1 MLIHINLHP
10 QAGKRRRRGL
20 PSPGPALGR
29 ALAPFRDKYLM
40 GAAVAVIASCGGVA
54 AMYLS
59 QEHEQAQLA
68 AQEEVAQRDSARFS
82 SVITA
87 RAKSVARRD
96 SLGRELR
103 VIAAIDS
110 TRYTWAHLLDEV
122 SASLPPYTWLSNV
135 TQTSAPPPPPA
146 TAASANPGAKP
157 GAKPAAKSAGPNGL
171 PVADSTGAVRFRVV
185 GQTVDLQALTQ
196 FMRDLEASPFVK
208 NVQLVTSA
216 PAQSQ
221 VQGSARELTEF
232 TLDAEFETP
241 PREALRTVT
250 ISVPVR

>member
-10 QAGKRRRRGL
+10 QGGKRRRRGI
-20 PSPGPALGR
+20 PSPGPTLGR

-54 AMYLS
+54 ALHLS

-68 AQEEVAQRDSARFS
+68 AQVEVAQRDSARFS
-82 SVITA
+82 AVITA
-87 RAKSVARRD
+87 RAKAVARRD

-135 TQTSAPPPPPA
+135 TQTSAPPAPPA
-146 TAASANPGAKP
+146 TTASAKP
-157 GAKPAAKSAGPNGL
+157 GAKPAAKPAAGPNGL
-171 PVADSTGAVRFRVV
+171 PPVADSLGAVRFRVV

-216 PAQSQ
+216 PAQTQ

-241 PREALRTVT
+241 REALRTVT